1 MMNMKFG
8 KGRRR
13 AGQNGRQD
21 ILCIFCRCVRLLKPE
36 NFHEETTLEKARR
49 MACPS
54 RVSSGNLR
62 ASTSSG
68 LEARFLL
75 AGAGF
80 HENKKSHEEKR
91 DEKRMEQMG
100 CCSNSGDLR
109 SGDVGV
115 QMGDGSGIQKE
126 KRVFGIHEG
135 GGPGPI
141 PDVD

>member
-1 MMNMKFG
+1 MGATFG
-8 KGRRR
+8 TVCRK
-13 AGQNGRQD
+13 AGWNGRQD

-36 NFHEETTLEKARR
+36 NFHEETTLEKARH

-80 HENKKSHEEKR
+80 HGNRKSHEEKR
-91 DEKRMEQMG
+91 DEQWMEQMG
-100 CCSNSGDLR
+100 CGGNGGDLR

-126 KRVFGIHEG
+126 KGVLGVHEG
-135 GGPGPI
+135 GSPGPI